1 MVLFNYSTR
10 EITAKIVYYGPGLG
24 GKTTNLQLIHE
35 KMDVGKRGKLLSLAT
50 DTDRTLFFDFLPL
63 DLGKIAGF
71 HLRYQLYTVPGQV
84 HYNATRRMV
93 LKGVDAVV
101 FVADSQIEMMENN
114 RESFLNLADNLVE
127 NGYEVENVPIVLQ
140 ANKRDL
146 PNIATPE
153 EIQKAIGGEKYQIFE
168 AVANRGEGVFET
180 LKAIVKLGTAKLKD
194 EFKDDG
200 IEAES
205 VEEVAPASTPD
216 PAPEHSPAPAH
227 ELKPLV
233 SDDLFLADSPE
244 EAESVAAETPL
255 AVESAVGTG
264 ELPADVTDMAHDE
277 WQVLEEEKPVPE
289 PAAKESPADIAA
301 EEDLPLQEKVV
312 EELDLDDLEEFGDG
326 GSEVVEK
333 GEAVEEVKADPEAV
347 SSDLRS
353 LVEELS
359 REVRLLKEENRGVR
373 EMLEGVFV
381 AAGKQIDILRVMREG
396 LSGSEDVASPPED
409 QSGRE
414 GE

>member
-1 MVLFNYSTR
+1 M
-10 EITAKIVYYGPGLG
+10 
-24 GKTTNLQLIHE
+24 
-35 KMDVGKRGKLLSLAT
+35 
-50 DTDRTLFFDFLPL
+50 
-63 DLGKIAGF
+63 
-71 HLRYQLYTVPGQV
+71 
-84 HYNATRRMV
+84 
-93 LKGVDAVV
+93 
-101 FVADSQIEMMENN
+101 
-114 RESFLNLADNLVE
+114 
-127 NGYEVENVPIVLQ
+127 
-140 ANKRDL
+140 
-146 PNIATPE
+146 
-153 EIQKAIGGEKYQIFE
+153 
-168 AVANRGEGVFET
+168 
-180 LKAIVKLGTAKLKD
+180 
-194 EFKDDG
+194 
-200 IEAES
+200 
-205 VEEVAPASTPD
+205 
-216 PAPEHSPAPAH
+216 
-227 ELKPLV
+227 
-233 SDDLFLADSPE
+233 
-244 EAESVAAETPL
+244 AAETPL